1 MRTFRF
7 RSLTQLER
15 CMEDLEVADS
25 LMDYEEDVDALELTI
40 YDEDAANAE
49 ADIDEIIAQHD
60 GNEITDASR

>member
-7 RSLTQLER
+7 KSLEKLER

-40 YDEDAANAE
+40 YDDPDIEVDFED
-49 ADIDEIIAQHD
+49 IIGEHD
-60 GNEITDASR
+60 GVEITDASR